1 MTTSLKTMIM
11 IANMKNAAIDDTT
24 FSIAASALQ

>member
-11 IANMKNAAIDDTT
+11 IANMKTAAIEEAI
-24 FSIAASALQ
+24 FSIAAQRS